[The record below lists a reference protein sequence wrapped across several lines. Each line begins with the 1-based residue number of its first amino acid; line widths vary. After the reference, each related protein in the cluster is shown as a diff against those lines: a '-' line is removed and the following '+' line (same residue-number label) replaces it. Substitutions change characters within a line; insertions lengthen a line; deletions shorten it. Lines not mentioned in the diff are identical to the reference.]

1 MTYFPLWEFLLLH
14 CVFLKWVLTAQQPF
28 FIELGRIL
36 LKCCAWWVN
45 SCNFHYQCKRS
56 ASLPYVML
64 KNASLSVLVVLTSE
78 ILFQIYCCNCKQKHV
93 TLKLFSR
100 ATCWNELCAVLNPFS
115 FFKETLLSRQQ
126 YWSWHLGW
134 DVPGVIRCLCRL
146 CSGLNSHVLQQL
158 CFEPFDPCGWDSS
171 HLTLW
176 NELMQLNYEL

>member
-1 MTYFPLWEFLLLH
+1 MTFFPLWEFLLPH

-78 ILFQIYCCNCKQKHV
+78 ILLQIYCCNCKQKHV

-126 YWSWHLGW
+126 YRSWHLGW

-146 CSGLNSHVLQQL
+146 CSRWNSHVLQQL